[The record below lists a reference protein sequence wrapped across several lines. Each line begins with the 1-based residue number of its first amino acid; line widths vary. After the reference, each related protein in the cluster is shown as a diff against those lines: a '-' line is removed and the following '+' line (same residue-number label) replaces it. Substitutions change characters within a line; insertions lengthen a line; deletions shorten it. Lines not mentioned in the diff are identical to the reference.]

1 MYEERLL
8 KRILSWERDPQR
20 RTGEDSGRV
29 MDSVR
34 EHLQKILNTKQG
46 NVPIGEDYG
55 LPDFFELFRDYPD
68 SLRDY
73 ERSIRLTV
81 QKYEPRL
88 KSVRVKLIPNDEDPM
103 TLRFQVS
110 ARLVT
115 REQRVPV
122 VLESTVGQDGKVL
135 IT

>member
-8 KRILSWERDPQR
+8 KRILSWELDPQR